1 MASIL
6 ERNNKTTKRKK
17 TREDYAEDALYREV
31 WEEVNNEKTVA
42 FIKKYSRFIIAGALI
57 ILIATTVAVMG
68 VRTHSAHKL
77 ADAQNYEMALHS
89 LDAGTMRTVA
99 ENADGVTADMALFN
113 AYLLDDNIEHL
124 EKLASDGNSRDY
136 RDLARIHIISLRGDD
151 MTAAAVEDYLAPLD
165 TKKSP
170 YYYTGRLLV
179 AQKYLATGDV
189 KNADK
194 WLDVIINDA
203 DAPAMISARAQALR

>member
-68 VRTHSAHKL
+68 GRTHRAHKL

-113 AYLLDDNIEHL
+113 VYLLDDNIEHL

-165 TKKSP
+165 TRKSP

-189 KNADK
+189 ENADK